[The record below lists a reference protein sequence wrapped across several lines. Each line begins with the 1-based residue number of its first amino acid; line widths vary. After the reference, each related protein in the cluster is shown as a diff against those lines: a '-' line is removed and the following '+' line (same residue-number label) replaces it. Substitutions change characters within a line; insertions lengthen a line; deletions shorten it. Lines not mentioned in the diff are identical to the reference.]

1 MRQELALYNP
11 GYCARPHAVALNKMD
26 LEDAS
31 ALAEE
36 VQQDILDA
44 ARRMQVRFPLHGCFH
59 AAPRMHK
66 NRRPGAAGHPGRCP
80 AHAGA
85 FPPPWLLVAAL
96 HARAK
101 PSFQSE

>member
-44 ARRMQVRFPLHGCFH
+44 RT
-59 AAPRMHK
+59 
-66 NRRPGAAGHPGRCP
+66 

-85 FPPPWLLVAAL
+85 VPPPWLLSCGTTHAQEQEARCSRTSWTLPGACRCVSPL
-96 HARAK
+96 HGCL
-101 PSFQSE
+101 